1 MHSLMEQC
9 EFSNYLFFKFELIL
23 KIHFFLGKK
32 PQMLKT
38 FHLDRI
44 KSVVSNVNDIKLV
57 SQEKTPTLQKSH
69 IKFTLPH
76 LGFF

>member
-44 KSVVSNVNDIKLV
+44 KSVISNANDIKLV
-57 SQEKTPTLQKSH
+57 SQEKTQPSKKA
-69 IKFTLPH
+69 I
-76 LGFF
+76 